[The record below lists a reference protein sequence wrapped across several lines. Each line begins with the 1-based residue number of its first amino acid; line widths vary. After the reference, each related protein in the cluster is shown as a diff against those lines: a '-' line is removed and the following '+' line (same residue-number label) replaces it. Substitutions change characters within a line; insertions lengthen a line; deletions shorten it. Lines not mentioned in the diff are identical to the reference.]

1 MLFVF
6 SLKDVSR
13 AQLFVLCEYI
23 LGYKIQNPF
32 CFIATPMSHLQE
44 EDSDNEVDLSKYDLV
59 EDSGEEDNVDLKNT
73 SEYHVTTVYTVHAY

>member
-1 MLFVF
+1 
-6 SLKDVSR
+6 
-13 AQLFVLCEYI
+13 
-23 LGYKIQNPF
+23 
-32 CFIATPMSHLQE
+32 MSHLQE